1 MKKKVLAALAAVSL
15 LAACGSSGET
25 GGSSGSGE
33 VELNLW
39 AGFTGADKLAMEP
52 LVEKFSEENPGIT
65 VNFYSAPWNE
75 MFTKFATAFGTDA
88 GPDVLIMHA
97 TDIPNYATRDMLT
110 PLDDLKSELGIDAAD
125 YAEAIWNGNAYE
137 GTQWGIPLDFHPMAI
152 YKNVAA
158 FEAAGVDPDI
168 TFDSRE
174 TFLETARALTLT
186 DDSGNVTQ
194 YGVSLGS
201 DHAHSMR
208 YWYGLLY
215 QAGGQFLTDDAAQAA
230 FNSDAGESALQ
241 FLADLV
247 HVEGVAP
254 YHEGDIDLDFI
265 SGTTAMVIEGPWFV
279 PTLNEAGVEYTT
291 ATFPQIFDDQAVW
304 AGSHT
309 LTIPNYEISPERRDA
324 SYDLIK
330 FIAENSILWAQ
341 SSGQIPAANSVVES
355 AEYQALED
363 YDKWVPFIAEAE
375 YVHYE
380 PLVPKT
386 AELGADNQLS
396 PVLTA
401 VLDAIRGESS
411 AADALDTAAVSTDQ
425 ILQD

>member
-1 MKKKVLAALAAVSL
+1 MIKRVLAALAAVVL
-15 LAACGSSGET
+15 LAACGSSAEPGDT
-25 GGSSGSGE
+25 AVSGE

-39 AGFTGADKLAMEP
+39 AGFTGADKLAMESMAAD
-52 LVEKFSEENPGIT
+52 FSEENPEIT

-110 PLDDLKSELGIDAAD
+110 PLDDLKEELGIDQAD
-125 YAEAIWNGNAYE
+125 YAEAIWAGNAFE
-137 GTQWGIPLDFHPMAI
+137 GTQWGIPLDYHPMGV

-158 FEAAGVDPDI
+158 FEAAGIDPDI
-168 TFDSRE
+168 EFESKE
-174 TFLETARALTLT
+174 QFLETVRALTFT
-186 DDSGNVTQ
+186 DGSTTQ
-194 YGVSLGS
+194 YGVGLGS
-201 DHAHSMR
+201 DHAHTMR

-215 QAGGQFLTDDAAQAA
+215 QAGGQFLDDSGAQAA
-230 FNSDAGESALQ
+230 FDSEAGVAALE

-279 PTLNEAGVEYTT
+279 PTLNEANVDYTV
-291 ATFPQIFDDQAVW
+291 ARFPQIFEDQAVW

-309 LTIPNYEISPERRDA
+309 LTIPDHVISDERRQA
-324 SYDLIK
+324 SFELIK
-330 FIAENSILWAQ
+330 YIAANSLVWAE
-341 SSGQIPAANSVVES
+341 SSGQIPASNTVVSS
-355 AEYQALED
+355 AEYRALGD
-363 YDKWVPFIAEAE
+363 YEHFVPFIEQAEF
-375 YVHYE
+375 VRYE

-401 VLDAIRGESS
+401 VLDAVRGESS
-411 AADALDTAAVSTDQ
+411 AQDALDGAAVRTDQ